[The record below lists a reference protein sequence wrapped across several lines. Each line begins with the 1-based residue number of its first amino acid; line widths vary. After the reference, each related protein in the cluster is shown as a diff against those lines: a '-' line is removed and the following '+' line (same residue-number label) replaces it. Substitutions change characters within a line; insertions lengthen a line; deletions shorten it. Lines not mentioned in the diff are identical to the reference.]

1 MTRHIGERLSISYTN
16 LAFILCNQEASETMK
31 RLAATFLVLVTIYV
45 IYFDL
50 SHGTLP
56 YTQESIPASQAVP
69 VNADDS
75 GSSAFPSFDYKVKA
89 GDTAL
94 LIIEKQLN
102 KNIPVTIDQLVKD
115 FKQLNNGISPENIQ
129 IGKVYHFPD
138 YTNSGT

>member
-1 MTRHIGERLSISYTN
+1 
-16 LAFILCNQEASETMK
+16 MK

-50 SHGTLP
+50 SHGTLT
-56 YTQESIPASQAVP
+56 YTKETIPTSQAIP
-69 VNADDS
+69 VNTN
-75 GSSAFPSFDYKVKA
+75 SSAFPSFDYKVKA

-102 KNIPVTIDQLVKD
+102 KNIPVTIDQLIKD
-115 FKQLNNGISPENIQ
+115 FKKLNNGTAPEDIQ

-138 YTNSGT
+138 YTNSET